1 MQFTHRVSAFAAAV
15 LALPLLAACA
25 SSGTTGTTGATGTVP
40 PGSGAPAAPN
50 AAGGSTGDATFRGKD
65 LVISA
70 GCTVPA
76 SRPATVWVQGFDPST
91 WKKVASVEFTL
102 PAQAVIDKRDG
113 EELSALYSLCA
124 ENLPHE
130 EPAVGLAASDMAFGP
145 RVRQLFDR
153 DFTKLAVVTA
163 DDKAGARHV
172 GYVDRTGKFTDLTGD
187 GSGFSTTPKEQDALF
202 APDGESVWFTHLD
215 ATRQQHIAS
224 RSTSGTHQLTEQ
236 WASEKPA
243 TVDSILMLG
252 GTPLR
257 GVLGESP
264 RFSPDGKRVADFIL
278 GRGRSIAPVTAN
290 GPLPTNSAVPLPD
303 FECQPSGWL
312 DDHTLLCA
320 HDASGRD
327 LKHVNNFWT
336 VDVDRLRPENSSQA
350 TDGAGPDLLPV
361 TDRKNLPL
369 AVSSDGKRLLF
380 RSVQGKVEQPYVT
393 ALTPGAQPQQI
404 SAQDAATA
412 LGYGDVVLEWR

>member
-1 MQFTHRVSAFAAAV
+1 MQFTHRAPTFAAAG
-15 LALPLLAACA
+15 LALVLLAGCA
-25 SSGTTGTTGATGTVP
+25 GNDTAGTAGAAGTVP
-40 PGSGAPAAPN
+40 PSSGTSAGRN
-50 AAGGSTGDATFRGKD
+50 AGGSTGHSTFRGKD

-91 WKKVASVEFTL
+91 WKKVASVEFRL
-102 PAQAVIDKRDG
+102 PAQVVIDKRDG

-130 EPAVGLAASDMAFGP
+130 EPTDGIAASDAAFGP

-163 DDKAGARHV
+163 DDRTGARHV
-172 GYVDRTGKFTDLTGD
+172 GYVDRTAKLTDLTGD
-187 GSGFSTTPKEQDALF
+187 GNGFASTPKEQDALF
-202 APDGESVWFTHLD
+202 APDGKSIWFTHLD
-215 ATRQQHIAS
+215 AARQQHIAS
-224 RSTSGTHQLTEQ
+224 RSTSGTHRLTEQ
-236 WASEKPA
+236 WAGEEPA
-243 TVDSILMLG
+243 TGDSILMLG

-264 RFSPDGKRVADFIL
+264 RFSSDGKRVADFIL
-278 GRGRSIAPVTAN
+278 GRGRSIAPVTAS
-290 GPLPTNSAVPLPD
+290 GPLPTHGVLRLPD
-303 FECQPSGWL
+303 FECQPSGWV
-312 DDHTLLCA
+312 DNHTLLCA
-320 HDASGRD
+320 HRESGAAP
-327 LKHVNNFWT
+327 KHLNNFWT
-336 VDVDRLRPENSSQA
+336 IDIDRLRPEESSET
-350 TDGAGPDLLPV
+350 TDGAGPDLLPA

-393 ALTPGAQPQQI
+393 DLTPGARPQQI
-404 SAQDAATA
+404 SARDAATA

>member
-1 MQFTHRVSAFAAAV
+1 MRFKHRAPAVATAFA
-15 LALPLLAACA
+15 LALLAGCA
-25 SSGTTGTTGATGTVP
+25 GSSGTAGTAGTAP
-40 PGSGAPAAPN
+40 QPGGGT
-50 AAGGSTGDATFRGKD
+50 AAGSASTGGSTFRGKD

-76 SRPATVWVQGFDPST
+76 SRPATVWVRGFDPST
-91 WKKVASVEFTL
+91 WNKVASVEFTL
-102 PAQAVIDKRDG
+102 PAQVVIDKRDR

-130 EPAVGLAASDMAFGP
+130 EPAGGTATSDAAFGP

-163 DDKAGARHV
+163 DDRTGARHV
-172 GYVDRTGKFTDLTGD
+172 GYVDLAGKFTDLTGD
-187 GSGFSTTPKEQDALF
+187 GDGFTTTPKEQDALF

-215 ATRQQHIAS
+215 AARRQHIAS
-224 RSTSGTHQLTEQ
+224 RATSGTHQITEQ
-236 WASEKPA
+236 WAGEPPTSL
-243 TVDSILMLG
+243 DNILLLG
-252 GTPLR
+252 GSPLR
-257 GVLGESP
+257 GLLGPGP
-264 RFSPDGKRVADFIL
+264 RFSPDGKRVADFVS
-278 GRGRSIAPVTAN
+278 GQGRSVTPVTAS
-290 GPLPTNSAVPLPD
+290 GPPTTAGLLRLPD
-303 FECQPSGWL
+303 FECEPSGWV
-312 DDHTLLCA
+312 DNHTLLCA
-320 HDASGRD
+320 HNRTSPDA
-327 LKHVNNFWT
+327 KHLNNFWT
-336 VDVDRLRPENSSQA
+336 VDVDRLRPADSSET

-369 AVSSDGKRLLF
+369 AVSPDGKHLLF

-404 SAQDAATA
+404 ATQDAATA